1 MAVIVPNSEVRLI
14 KNVPFSNNYRNVI
27 LFNSKE
33 AQENYFKSLPSLI
46 KDDFKYQRNN
56 GTLMYPSDRD
66 TVLQYNYL
74 MFKNKA
80 YSDKYFYAFITNVSY
95 VNPNTCEIS
104 FELDV
109 FQSWFLD
116 VSFQPTYIERQH
128 CRRWNSDG
136 TPVINT
142 VPESLEFGSEYITK
156 SITGVNSAG
165 KDDTSTTISSTVVRW
180 CVLVVAVDG
189 EIVWGESENQRWSDF
204 SVFGNNVNEVMYFVS
219 PIQVKVG
226 SKNNLI
232 DNLFQ
237 SDSVALRGVDGL
249 GRILEC
255 FRYGSLL
262 SKKLV
267 SAYITDELPI
277 DYSISFNSSNVL
289 TITSNDLTVA
299 TLNVG
304 ENKFIS
310 LPSTIDL
317 LRVDQLRSKQYF
329 KTKQGISVNKY
340 SALKSGITESKLLM
354 YPYSYN
360 LLTNLSGDQFIIKNE
375 YVSGSNI
382 NIKVLASLGT
392 TQKTAYIIDNYLGN
406 GNRSVAPVLDNG
418 IIDASP
424 NRLTT
429 IDDYTAA
436 YIQGNM
442 NTIQQ
447 GIQATH
453 DTTNLNNRIA
463 QNNADTSSAITKV
476 RNNAN
481 MNQAIVSGATGII
494 GGGVG
499 DVFQGLNQGGYIGA
513 GVGGGIAK
521 GVGGIIN
528 AGIQNSANTK
538 VTNLENANMI
548 QNTALRGELANQQ
561 AIAGANAKV
570 QDARNMADNVNL
582 QGGNVDFMTGYG
594 TKGAYLVAK
603 QITPEYINILQNY
616 FSRYGYAYH
625 RMEVPNLKSRQ
636 SWNYIQTVGANIIG
650 NIPQMFIDALEG
662 LFNSGITL
670 WHTTD
675 VGNYNLSNNEV

>member
-95 VNPNTCEIS
+95 VNPSTCEIS

-329 KTKQGISVNKY
+329 KTKQGVSVNKY

-494 GGGVG
+494 GGGIG

-513 GVGGGIAK
+513 GIGGGIAK

-675 VGNYNLSNNEV
+675 VGNYNLANNEV

>member
-95 VNPNTCEIS
+95 VNPSTCEIS

-156 SITGVNSAG
+156 SITGVNSTG

-277 DYSISFNSSNVL
+277 DYSISFNSNNVL

-317 LRVDQLRSKQYF
+317 LRVSQLRSKQYF
-329 KTKQGISVNKY
+329 KTKQGVSVNKY
-340 SALKSGITESKLLM
+340 NALKSGITESKLLM
-354 YPYSYN
+354 YPYSYY

-375 YVSGSNI
+375 YVSGSSI

-406 GNRSVAPVLDNG
+406 GNRSVAPILDNG
-418 IIDASP
+418 IIDANP

-429 IDDYTAA
+429 IDDYTSA

-499 DVFQGLNQGGYIGA
+499 DVFQGLNQGGYIGT

-603 QITPEYINILQNY
+603 QIAPEYINILQNY

-675 VGNYNLSNNEV
+675 VGNYNLANNEV